1 MLNYR
6 QEAMVGMQDDAGEP
20 IVDERRIILIVEQAG
35 GFP

>member
-6 QEAMVGMQDDAGEP
+6 QEAMGMQDDAGEP